1 MMASTIPVAIF
12 GAHFMV
18 HVVPSWTPNQFIPVM
33 GMLCWNAIKG
43 ISVSQNYILQEFD
56 NNHDKTR
63 FLPFS
68 DSFYFQGYRP
78 LVVEALRLA
87 VNPVIEQMSV
97 MGLFNIPNAL
107 LDGSDPIQIIKKQM
121 VIFIMMLVSRTLSC
135 TVVTAFTLSEC
146 VDSRHHIEDDHID
159 NTRPHVL
166 RRASKVVRAIVNT
179 VRAIIASTKRAWTS
193 LVVPADEMPPEGVT
207 VGDGNDYG
215 TDPRSES
222 IPLLAA

>member
-1 MMASTIPVAIF
+1 MNGYS
-12 GAHFMV
+12 
-18 HVVPSWTPNQFIPVM
+18 
-33 GMLCWNAIKG
+33 
-43 ISVSQNYILQEFD
+43 

-87 VNPVIEQMSV
+87 VNPVIEQMRYARICLHFTPAHSCRSQCSV

-179 VRAIIASTKRAWTS
+179 VRAIIASTKRAWIS

-222 IPLLAA
+222 IPLLAG

>member
-1 MMASTIPVAIF
+1 MNGYS
-12 GAHFMV
+12 
-18 HVVPSWTPNQFIPVM
+18 
-33 GMLCWNAIKG
+33 
-43 ISVSQNYILQEFD
+43 

-78 LVVEALRLA
+78 LVAEALRLA
-87 VNPVIEQMSV
+87 VNPVIEQMRYARICLHFTPAHSCRSQCSV

-107 LDGSDPIQIIKKQM
+107 LVGSDLIQIIMQQM

-146 VDSRHHIEDDHID
+146 VDSRHQIDNDHID
-159 NTRPHVL
+159 TRPHVL
-166 RRASKVVRAIVNT
+166 RRASKGVVRAIVNT
-179 VRAIIASTKRAWTS
+179 VRAIIASTKRAWIS
-193 LVVPADEMPPEGVT
+193 LVVPAGEMPPEGVT

>member
-1 MMASTIPVAIF
+1 MDGCS
-12 GAHFMV
+12 
-18 HVVPSWTPNQFIPVM
+18 N
-33 GMLCWNAIKG
+33 
-43 ISVSQNYILQEFD
+43 D
-56 NNHDKTR
+56 HDKTG

-68 DSFYFQGYRP
+68 NSLYFQGYRP

-87 VNPVIEQMSV
+87 LNPVIEQMSV

-107 LDGSDPIQIIKKQM
+107 LDGSDPIQIIKQQM

-146 VDSRHHIEDDHID
+146 LDSRHHIDSDHID
-159 NTRPHVL
+159 TRPHVL
-166 RRASKVVRAIVNT
+166 RRASKGVVRAIVNS
-179 VRAIIASTKRAWTS
+179 VRAIIASTKRAWIS

-215 TDPRSES
+215 NDPRSES
-222 IPLLAA
+222 IPLLA